1 MMKLL
6 CIANPNAYQ
15 HAITDVSL
23 SYARLAAH
31 PDVELYHTETTAM
44 MGMDSRINAVA
55 IQAGFMPDEF
65 RTLPTRASVMMEAND
80 FDIAFCRT
88 LKPFPTGYLD
98 RLAQWS
104 QYVPFVNDPSGISR
118 QLDVGFLLEAA
129 GQYTPSAVVTN
140 EQDIAQR
147 FLNEHGTM
155 VVKQSNSCG
164 GRGVYKIST
173 DPQGDFATDNVT
185 EGPRTFHSFSG
196 MFLYVTKGS
205 SEQVLLMSY
214 LPRVTEGDRRLVVM
228 DGEIF
233 GTYIRRSKSG
243 HWVQNVSFGS
253 TCDLMPV
260 TEEDRRMV
268 EATAPYY
275 QQAGIRLLGYD
286 LLLDNSGTWKISEI
300 NAGNIGGLFRLEY
313 LGVKGV
319 SDRFVDKLRTRNGNR
334 QATQFSQSGKAHTTV
349 HVK

>member
-1 MMKLL
+1 MMKIL
-6 CIANPNAYQ
+6 CIANPKAYQ
-15 HAITDVSL
+15 QAITDVPL

-31 PDVELYHTETTAM
+31 PDVELYHAETETM
-44 MGMDSRINAVA
+44 MDSGKSIKAVPVH
-55 IQAGFMPDEF
+55 AGFMPDEF
-65 RTLPTRASVMMEAND
+65 GKLSGRETVKREADD

-88 LKPFPTGYLD
+88 LKPFPSGYLD
-98 RLAQWS
+98 RLTQWS
-104 QYVPFVNDPSGISR
+104 RYVPFVNDPSGIAR
-118 QLDVGFLLEAA
+118 QLDVGFLLKAA
-129 GQYTPSAVVTN
+129 DQYTPPVVVTS

-164 GRGVYKIST
+164 GRGVYKVSR
-173 DPQGDFATDNVT
+173 DSKDGFVTDNVM
-185 EGPRTFHSFSG
+185 EGSRTFYSFSG

-205 SEQVLLMSY
+205 SEPVLLMSY

-260 TEEDRRMV
+260 TEEDRLLV

-286 LLLDNSGTWKISEI
+286 LLLDDNGTWKISEI

-319 SDRFVDKLRTRNGNR
+319 SDRFIDKLRAKDENR
-334 QATQFSQSGKAHTTV
+334 KATLFSNRKKAGTTV
-349 HVK
+349 HVR

>member
-15 HAITDVSL
+15 QAITDVPL

-31 PDVELYHTETTAM
+31 PDVELYHVETETM
-44 MGMDSRINAVA
+44 MEPGPSLNVIP
-55 IQAGFMPDEF
+55 IHAGFMPDEF
-65 RTLPTRASVMMEAND
+65 GALPTRESVRMNADD

-88 LKPFPTGYLD
+88 LKPFPIGYLG
-98 RLAQWS
+98 RLSQWS
-104 QYVPFVNDPSGISR
+104 HDVPFVNDPSGIAR

-129 GQYTPSAVVTN
+129 SQYTPPALVTN
-140 EQDIAQR
+140 EQDMAR
-147 FLNEHGTM
+147 GFLTEHGTM

-164 GRGVYKIST
+164 GRGVYKVST
-173 DPQGDFATDNVT
+173 DTQGAFVTDNVM
-185 EGPRTFHSFSG
+185 EGPRTFHGFSE
-196 MFLYVTKGS
+196 MFLHMTKGS
-205 SEQVLLMSY
+205 SEHILLMSY
-214 LPRVTEGDRRLVVM
+214 LPRVTEGDRRIVVM

-233 GTYIRRSKSG
+233 GTYIRRSTSG

-260 TEEDRRMV
+260 TEEDCRMV
-268 EATAPYY
+268 EATASYY

-313 LGVKGV
+313 LGINGV
-319 SDRFVDKLRTRNGNR
+319 SDRFVDKLRSYDRNR
-334 QATQFSQSGKAHTTV
+334 QVTQIPRSVKESATAQ
-349 HVK
+349 